1 MLALEGFGF
10 RKKRRFKFS
19 GKAKILDLGLDF
31 EEGRKRGITF
41 GFGLYFEEGGESL
54 IWRRLSLLE

>member
-19 GKAKILDLGLDF
+19 GKAKILDLVLAF
-31 EEGRKRGITF
+31 EEGRKGIIF
-41 GFGLYFEEGGESL
+41 GFGLYFEGGREFD
-54 IWRRLSLLE
+54 LEEIKFA